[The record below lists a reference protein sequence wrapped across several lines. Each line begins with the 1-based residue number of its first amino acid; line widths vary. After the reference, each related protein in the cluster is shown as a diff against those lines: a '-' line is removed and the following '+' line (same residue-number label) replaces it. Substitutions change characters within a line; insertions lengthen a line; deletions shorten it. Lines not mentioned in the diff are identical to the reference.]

1 MSYAFKKHRNTIWY
15 GILGLLITS
24 IFTIYYDAYE
34 SHIAVDMSLLTNNIT
49 LNIILSVLFLVIGFI
64 GLRLLI
70 QFTDKQKKTNKI
82 DCENIEKEV
91 VSFENQEVNIEKS
104 IEELDSLIEEIEPID
119 MTKDLE
125 EIRKEIFEE
134 EPKKE
139 EPKEEVKVEPKKEE
153 PKTIKNKIMGTANKL
168 FGFTWNGM
176 EYDY

>member
-1 MSYAFKKHRNTIWY
+1 MAKKKAQKR
-15 GILGLLITS
+15 
-24 IFTIYYDAYE
+24 E
-34 SHIAVDMSLLTNNIT
+34 EEV
-49 LNIILSVLFLVIGFI
+49 II
-64 GLRLLI
+64 
-70 QFTDKQKKTNKI
+70 
-82 DCENIEKEV
+82 ENIEKEV
-91 VSFENQEVNIEKS
+91 VSFENQEVNIDKS

>member
-1 MSYAFKKHRNTIWY
+1 MAKKK
-15 GILGLLITS
+15 
-24 IFTIYYDAYE
+24 A
-34 SHIAVDMSLLTNNIT
+34 
-49 LNIILSVLFLVIGFI
+49 
-64 GLRLLI
+64 
-70 QFTDKQKKTNKI
+70 QKKEEEVI
-82 DCENIEKEV
+82 IENIEKEV
-91 VSFENQEVNIEKS
+91 VSFEHQEVDINKS

>member
-1 MSYAFKKHRNTIWY
+1 MAKKK
-15 GILGLLITS
+15 
-24 IFTIYYDAYE
+24 A
-34 SHIAVDMSLLTNNIT
+34 
-49 LNIILSVLFLVIGFI
+49 
-64 GLRLLI
+64 
-70 QFTDKQKKTNKI
+70 QKKEEEVI
-82 DCENIEKEV
+82 IENIEKEV
-91 VSFENQEVNIEKS
+91 VSFEPQEVDINKS

-139 EPKEEVKVEPKKEE
+139 EPKEEVKVEPEKEE
-153 PKTIKNKIMGTANKL
+153 PKTFKNKIMGTANKL

>member
-1 MSYAFKKHRNTIWY
+1 MAKKKAQKR
-15 GILGLLITS
+15 
-24 IFTIYYDAYE
+24 E
-34 SHIAVDMSLLTNNIT
+34 EEV
-49 LNIILSVLFLVIGFI
+49 II
-64 GLRLLI
+64 
-70 QFTDKQKKTNKI
+70 
-82 DCENIEKEV
+82 ENIEKEV
-91 VSFENQEVNIEKS
+91 VSFENQESNIDKS

-134 EPKKE
+134 EPK
-139 EPKEEVKVEPKKEE
+139 KEEVKVEPKKEE

>member
-1 MSYAFKKHRNTIWY
+1 MAKKK
-15 GILGLLITS
+15 
-24 IFTIYYDAYE
+24 A
-34 SHIAVDMSLLTNNIT
+34 
-49 LNIILSVLFLVIGFI
+49 
-64 GLRLLI
+64 
-70 QFTDKQKKTNKI
+70 QKKEEEVI
-82 DCENIEKEV
+82 IENIEKEV
-91 VSFENQEVNIEKS
+91 VSFDNQEVNIEKS

-139 EPKEEVKVEPKKEE
+139 ESKEEVKVEPKKEE
-153 PKTIKNKIMGTANKL
+153 PKTIKDKIMGTANKL